1 MQFSPG
7 SEEIYA
13 EALAL
18 HAKHH
23 GKLEIRPKVPLR
35 NKADLARAYTPG
47 VAEVCREIAKDRDL
61 AYTYTLKANT
71 IAIVTDGSA
80 VLGLGNIGGYAAIP
94 VMEGKAIL
102 FKEFAG
108 VDAFPICFESYE
120 TDFTDQVKNIA
131 PVFGGINLE
140 DIAAPKC
147 FEVEDA
153 LQDIGIPVMHDDQ
166 HGTAVVVL
174 AALLNACKVTGK
186 KYTDLNIVICGAG
199 AAGFA
204 ITRLLKCIGYNPNV
218 CTTVNEIIVCDTQGT
233 IFRGREGLYKNKYK
247 FIIAEETNKPALCGS
262 LSDAIRGAD
271 VFIGVSAPDVLSEE
285 MVATMNKDAIVF
297 AMANPVPEI
306 WPDAAR
312 HAGAVIVGT
321 GRSDFPNQIN
331 NVLAFP
337 GIFRGALDARA
348 TRITD
353 EMKIAAAHAIADYV
367 PKPHHERI
375 LPNILDKGVT
385 QAVAK
390 AVSADC
396 HTMRLQPETRLKNG
410 STDLLPVPPGSRTSF
425 RAEIVAEHLK
435 VLRDRVFPAGTSP
448 LLHDTG
454 PALTSNTEE
463 SAVFHCRLDIQRTR
477 TGTGNNVSLVV
488 RVRSFPIFPR
498 TDPSHC
504 WNASVGSTTLTAF
517 SHIR

>member
-1 MQFSPG
+1 MLFSPG
-7 SEEIYA
+7 SNDIDKD
-13 EALAL
+13 ALAL

-23 GKLEIRPKVPLR
+23 GKLEIRSKVPLN
-35 NKADLARAYTPG
+35 NKHDLSVAYTPG
-47 VAEVCREIAKDRDL
+47 VAEVCREIAKDKNL
-61 AYTYTLKANT
+61 AYRYTMKANT

-108 VDAFPICFESYE
+108 VDAFPICFENYE

-174 AALLNACKVTGK
+174 AAVLNACKVTGK
-186 KYTDLNIVICGAG
+186 KFEDLNVVICGAG
-199 AAGFA
+199 AAGYA
-204 ITRLLKCIGYNPNV
+204 ITRLLRCIGYNPRV
-218 CTTVNEIIVCDTQGT
+218 VKKVNDVIVCDTQGT
-233 IFRGREGLYKNKYK
+233 IFRGREGLYNNKYK
-247 FIIAEETNKPALCGS
+247 FILAEETNQRVVNGTLA
-262 LSDAIRGAD
+262 DAMAGAD
-271 VFIGVSAPDVLSEE
+271 VFIGVSAPQIVTEE
-285 MVATMNKDAIVF
+285 MVRSMNRDAVIF

-306 WPDAAR
+306 WPDAAKKG
-312 HAGAVIVGT
+312 GAVIVGT

-353 EMKIAAAHAIADYV
+353 EMKIAAAHAIADYL
-367 PKPHHERI
+367 PKPHKDRI
-375 LPNILDKGVT
+375 LPNILDKQVT
-385 QAVAK
+385 VAVAQAVAK
-390 AVSADC
+390 AA
-396 HTMRLQPETRLKNG
+396 ETCG
-410 STDLLPVPPGSRTSF
+410 CSRK
-425 RAEIVAEHLK
+425 I
-435 VLRDRVFPAGTSP
+435 
-448 LLHDTG
+448 
-454 PALTSNTEE
+454 
-463 SAVFHCRLDIQRTR
+463 
-477 TGTGNNVSLVV
+477 
-488 RVRSFPIFPR
+488 
-498 TDPSHC
+498 
-504 WNASVGSTTLTAF
+504 
-517 SHIR
+517 

>member
-1 MQFSPG
+1 M
-7 SEEIYA
+7 
-13 EALAL
+13 
-18 HAKHH
+18 HAKHK
-23 GKLEIRPKVPLR
+23 GKLGIRSKVPL
-35 NKADLARAYTPG
+35 KTKHDLSVAYTPG
-47 VAEVCREIAKDRDL
+47 VAEVSREILKDKNL
-61 AYTYTLKANT
+61 AYEYTLKANT

-120 TDFTDQVKNIA
+120 TNFVDKVRNIA

-174 AALLNACKVTGK
+174 AALLNACKVTGR
-186 KYTDLNIVICGAG
+186 KYSDLNIVICGAG
-199 AAGFA
+199 AAGYA
-204 ITRLLKCIGYNPNV
+204 ITRMLKCIGYNPDV
-218 CTTVNEIIVCDTQGT
+218 CTRVNEIIVCDTQGT

-247 FIIAEETNKPALCGS
+247 FIIAEETNRPALAGS
-262 LSDAIRGAD
+262 LADAVQGAD
-271 VFIGVSAPDVLSEE
+271 VLIGVSSPGVVTEE
-285 MVATMNKDAIVF
+285 MVRSMNRDAIVF

-306 WPDAAR
+306 WPDAAK
-312 HAGAVIVGT
+312 HAGAAVVGT

-353 EMKIAAAHAIADYV
+353 EMKIAAAHAIAGCV
-367 PKPHHERI
+367 KKPRRERI
-375 LPNILDKGVT
+375 MPSILDKSVT
-385 QAVAK
+385 KKVAAAVAK
-390 AVSADC
+390 AAVASGA
-396 HTMRLQPETRLKNG
+396 
-410 STDLLPVPPGSRTSF
+410 SLLRG
-425 RAEIVAEHLK
+425 
-435 VLRDRVFPAGTSP
+435 
-448 LLHDTG
+448 
-454 PALTSNTEE
+454 
-463 SAVFHCRLDIQRTR
+463 
-477 TGTGNNVSLVV
+477 
-488 RVRSFPIFPR
+488 
-498 TDPSHC
+498 
-504 WNASVGSTTLTAF
+504 
-517 SHIR
+517 

>member
-1 MQFSPG
+1 MMFSPG
-7 SEEIYA
+7 SDEIYK
-13 EALAL
+13 ESLAL
-18 HAKHH
+18 HEKHR
-23 GKLEIRPKVPLR
+23 GKLEIHAKVPLK
-35 NKADLARAYTPG
+35 NTHDLSLAYTPG
-47 VAEVCREIAKDRDL
+47 VAEVCRQIAKDKNL
-61 AYTYTLKANT
+61 AYRYTLKANT

-108 VDAFPICFESYE
+108 IDAFPICFENYD

-186 KYTDLNIVICGAG
+186 EYEDLKIVICGAG
-199 AAGFA
+199 AAGYA
-204 ITRLLKCIGYNPNV
+204 ITRLLKCIGYDPNV
-218 CTTVNEIIVCDTQGT
+218 CATVHEIVVCDTKGT

-247 FIIAEETNKPALCGS
+247 FIIAEETNRRALSGT
-262 LSDAIRGAD
+262 LADALKGAD
-271 VFIGVSAPDVLSEE
+271 VFIGVSGPEIVTEE
-285 MVATMNKDAIVF
+285 MIRSMNKDPIVF
-297 AMANPVPEI
+297 ALANPVPEI
-306 WPDAAR
+306 WPDAAKKG
-312 HAGAVIVGT
+312 GAAVVGT

-353 EMKIAAAHAIADYV
+353 EMKIAAAHAIAGYIKKPV
-367 PKPHHERI
+367 PDQI
-375 LPNILDKGVT
+375 LPNILEKEVT
-385 QAVAK
+385 RSVAAAVAK
-390 AVSADC
+390 AAENC
-396 HTMRLQPETRLKNG
+396 G
-410 STDLLPVPPGSRTSF
+410 CSRK
-425 RAEIVAEHLK
+425 I
-435 VLRDRVFPAGTSP
+435 
-448 LLHDTG
+448 
-454 PALTSNTEE
+454 
-463 SAVFHCRLDIQRTR
+463 
-477 TGTGNNVSLVV
+477 
-488 RVRSFPIFPR
+488 
-498 TDPSHC
+498 
-504 WNASVGSTTLTAF
+504 
-517 SHIR
+517 